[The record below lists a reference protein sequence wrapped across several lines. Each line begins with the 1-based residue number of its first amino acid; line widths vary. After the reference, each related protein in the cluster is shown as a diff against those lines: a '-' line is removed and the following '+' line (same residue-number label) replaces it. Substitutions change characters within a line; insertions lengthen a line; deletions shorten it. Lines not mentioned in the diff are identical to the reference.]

1 MAVASGKSAVLGLMA
16 VFGVFVLLFGSILIY
31 EYSDSGMDY
40 KVYLDEYDDN
50 SERIWGK
57 ITLKI
62 RNTNNFDVSARN
74 IHVDL
79 YNPDTDGLFFE
90 FFHIGGTIKAGETY
104 SETFEFDVL
113 IDDVPETEIKVKLS
127 AFI

>member
-1 MAVASGKSAVLGLMA
+1 M
-16 VFGVFVLLFGSILIY
+16 
-31 EYSDSGMDY
+31 
-40 KVYLDEYDDN
+40 
-50 SERIWGK
+50 
-57 ITLKI
+57 
-62 RNTNNFDVSARN
+62 
-74 IHVDL
+74 

-127 AFI
+127 AFIKWGSEQGKTVEHEFIFPIEF